1 MTRILSWVMVIVAA
15 VFAVL
20 GGRAISAQDKY
31 AFRSG
36 QIRGRSAGWALIL
49 RVQGIRRLVGCRD
62 E

>member
-20 GGRAISAQDKY
+20 GVGY
-31 AFRSG
+31 FRSG
-36 QIRGRSAGWALIL
+36 QIHGRSAGWALIL
-49 RVQGIRRLVGCRD
+49 RVQGIRRLVGRRD